1 MSVHLLGI
9 RHHGPGSAR
18 AVRTELAELAPD
30 VVLIEGPPE
39 ADALVPLVRDLRP
52 PVALLAYA
60 SDDVSRAA
68 FWPFALFSPEWQALR
83 YAVEHDVPVHF
94 CDLPAAFQFA
104 EPDGAGRA
112 GRSADPLARLA
123 AVAGYDDP
131 ERWWDD
137 KIEHWRDGTSPFEVI
152 AEAMTALRE
161 DEPGSDV
168 HEQRREAYMRTVL
181 RRTIKQGYERI
192 AVICGAWHVPALASP
207 LPPANRDQAVLKGLP
222 KRKVSCTWVPWT
234 HGRLAGASGY
244 GAGVRSPGWYHH
256 LFTTDENVTARWM
269 TDAAGVLR
277 EQDLPVSTAHVIEAV
292 RLADTLATLR
302 DRSSAGLAE
311 VSESIQAV
319 LCDGDELR
327 GKLVVEKLMVGER
340 LGAVSEQVPQA
351 PLAADLT
358 ATARR
363 LRLKRDPVVRE
374 LDLDLRTDSGLG
386 KSRLLHRLRILGIH
400 WGVREVSAIRGKGT
414 FRETWELAWEP
425 SFEVD
430 LIAASVYGTTIPVA
444 ATEVVRKVVAGR
456 PPLPEI
462 TTAVEDCLLADLT
475 DALPEV
481 LAALDERAAADADV
495 AHLMAALPALAR
507 VTRYGDVRGTDVGAL
522 RVVADR
528 MLARVCAGLPPAAHG
543 LDDDAAARLGELV
556 DDVHEATTLLDDG
569 AKERWI
575 DALAGLIDAPGLPAL
590 LAGKLAR
597 LLLDADRLDTTD
609 VEVRLARVLTAGIEP
624 VKGAAYVEGFFAGG
638 ALLLVHDDRLLRVID
653 AWLAA
658 IPAEQFTEVLPLLR
672 RTFGAFAG
680 PEKRAI
686 GERAAGLASGGGLRK
701 AVVAEELDEERAEAV
716 LPVLATLL
724 GVGR

>member
-83 YAVEHDVPVHF
+83 YAVEHEVPVHF

-104 EPDGAGRA
+104 EPDGTRSGRA
-112 GRSADPLARLA
+112 ADPLARLA

-161 DEPGSDV
+161 DEPDSDV
-168 HEQRREAYMRTVL
+168 REQRREAYMRTVL

-269 TDAAGVLR
+269 TDAAAVLR
-277 EQDLPVSTAHVIEAV
+277 DQDLPVSTAHVIEAV

-430 LIAASVYGTTIPVA
+430 LIAAAVYGTTVPVA

-528 MLARVCAGLPPAAHG
+528 MLARVCAGLPPAAHN
-543 LDDDAAARLGELV
+543 LDDDAATRLGELV

-575 DALAGLIDAPGLPAL
+575 DALVGLIDAPGLPSL

-597 LLLDADRLDTTD
+597 ILLDADRLDTGD
-609 VEVRLARVLTAGIEP
+609 VEVRLARVLTAGVEP

-658 IPAEQFTEVLPLLR
+658 IPGDQFTEVLPLLR

-686 GERAAGLASGGGLRK
+686 GERAAGLTSGGGARK
-701 AVVAEELDEERAEAV
+701 AVVTEELDEERAEAV